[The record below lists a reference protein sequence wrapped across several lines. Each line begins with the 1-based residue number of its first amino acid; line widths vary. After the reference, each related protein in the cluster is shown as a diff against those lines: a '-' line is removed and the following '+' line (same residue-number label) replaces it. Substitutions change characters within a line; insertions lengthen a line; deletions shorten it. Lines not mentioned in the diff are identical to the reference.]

1 MYWKIEM
8 KNGWILL
15 REFKLYTIRSV
26 SIYLTSITNYNN
38 ISDLKRLIIVE
49 KSRTLIT

>member
-1 MYWKIEM
+1 M

-15 REFKLYTIRSV
+15 REFKLYIIRSA
-26 SIYLTSITNYNN
+26 SKYLISITTIINYNN